1 MSPSDII
8 ISLGLYAAAA
18 FRIMPSITRLVNS
31 LISINH
37 ALPVIN
43 LLNKEL
49 NYSDN
54 KVSETPDI
62 NYDNDV
68 TGSFEKSLEIKNL
81 NFSYNDQKIYLVKLI
96 LKSKKVITL
105 ELLVKQVKEKV
116 H

>member
-62 NYDNDV
+62 NYDNDREPH
-68 TGSFEKSLEIKNL
+68 F
-81 NFSYNDQKIYLVKLI
+81 LVWA
-96 LKSKKVITL
+96 VIG
-105 ELLVKQVKEKV
+105 
-116 H
+116 